1 MMLIL
6 LIMIMLLILPTMV
19 IMAAKAT
26 NASLAPLTPFLT
38 GLFFL
43 GSRLLFPPI
52 ASQPSAGAWG
62 HLRVS
67 DPHYNKHWNWER

>member
-1 MMLIL
+1 
-6 LIMIMLLILPTMV
+6 
-19 IMAAKAT
+19 MAAKAT

-38 GLFFL
+38 GLLFL
-43 GSRLLFPPI
+43 GSLLLFPPI

-67 DPHYNKHWNWER
+67 DPRYNKHYGNWER